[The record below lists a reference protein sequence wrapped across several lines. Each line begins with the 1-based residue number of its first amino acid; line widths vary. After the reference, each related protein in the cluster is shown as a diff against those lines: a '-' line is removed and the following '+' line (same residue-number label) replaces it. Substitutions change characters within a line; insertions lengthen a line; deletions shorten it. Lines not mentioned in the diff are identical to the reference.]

1 MPQYKITA
9 PDGTTHEVNA
19 PEGATEQDAISYLVS
34 TLAPQPVK
42 REVGVGEAFG
52 QGFERGK
59 SRFASTIT
67 DTIPALVGGA
77 LGFDEYAE
85 AQLAEAN
92 QKAEALSRSAPAV
105 FDSYKDV
112 KGVGDAVK
120 FIAESAG
127 EQLPN
132 MGLAVATAL
141 TGGATAPA
149 LLGGRAVAAKAVT
162 EAAKVAAAKT
172 VASQAAKG
180 TAAGAFLGSY
190 ALNAPEIFQNIY
202 EETGEVAAGTS
213 LLFGSAAAAL
223 DSILPQ
229 ALANNLTGPLKKG
242 IVGALLKRSGM
253 STGALRGAAAGLTT
267 GVVSEFATEGA
278 QEGISIAAERFIDD
292 NPEVFGSR
300 EWDRIMEASVRG
312 AAAGGAYGTAGGA
325 AGGAREKSALVSRLQ
340 NMQEAKTLREATE
353 AKQNRNSEEEGI
365 TDQLELEGLS
375 TGLNADQRNRTIAE
389 FERAEGQDK
398 RKEEA
403 ENEPFNLVKNGEFTS
418 KAAVGLDAALTE
430 AKRLKALGNTFYE
443 SIPNE
448 GTVESL
454 TTEQKELVE
463 TVQQDLSERVLLADA
478 AEYARRKDI
487 PFDTNKQRADLNPQ
501 EREVF
506 DIVSRTEYQKKTSK
520 YKTALPGIAPTVA
533 AQEKANTK
541 QAEAERKEEQVVVN
555 KAERERKA
563 ELKARSKGIN
573 TQEGLDFG
581 NLNPKAE
588 ANPLGQDQLDL
599 FNATSSVS
607 TTPLKGQVL
616 NRYIRAL
623 GLRATA
629 ANRAI
634 FADKVMILAEN
645 RKAVVEKLYEL
656 AETSKSG
663 PAANAY
669 DAAAKM
675 IQGANPAAVDPVNE
689 AVNPETAVDPDEDV
703 ASDAEIEA
711 QFNAINPGVNNPT
724 VSQEPNEQTT
734 PQPNNET
741 ENGTQKRNAT
751 KKPVADKQ
759 SKAKKAA
766 PKKDSGQDTLFNAA
780 PAFKGNPL
788 SAKMTE
794 LIFKGANFN
803 AVLDA
808 LIPTLKGPSQ
818 RLMRKI
824 RSQNLTPTIEVAPTE
839 TGTTGYYNAKTN
851 TIGLNP
857 TDGLTQGT
865 FIHEAMHASLAQAL
879 NNPNLAVTKELFA
892 FFSDIQAS
900 LYGFYGGTNMQEFAA
915 ELADNQQLIALL
927 KGMKPPKGNQS
938 YLGYIADII
947 ARFFGFRKD
956 QTAYTEAV
964 RLVENVLDIAQDV
977 EPTLDAKLFNG
988 TPAMGNSAMGELITT
1003 GSTLVGNT
1011 KENLRETISR
1021 LTNDAG
1027 AKSLLSKAMSFLRLN
1042 DLIRLYDKKLP
1053 QLVDLRDAIL
1063 GRQGRTQAGLARIQ
1077 KNYRKFKK
1085 IAKAAGPKKLKE
1097 LGDIASAA
1105 RRGRFDLVGIHKE
1118 FDPSKLSATEK
1129 AEFTALS
1136 NRLRNLDKTGE
1147 LQGMYK
1153 DIVMEYKD
1161 AYTQLLKF
1169 TFEGV
1174 KAGKQKDILIQE
1186 FTNNNPI
1193 IGYVPFRHP
1202 GDYFVKY
1209 KDMENVT
1216 FQVGFET
1223 NDKRKEFIN
1232 ANRATIQESTI
1243 TTTDRMEEVSFDGTG
1258 IPSGSFVAKLMR
1270 AVDTQSQKDQIYQ
1283 VMLSMYPDSSF
1294 MQRTRKGKEVGGENR
1309 DLLQGYSE
1317 TALRFN
1323 SKLAN
1328 LEYAPKV
1335 EAALEAIKE
1344 AGTKRTDL
1352 ESGTIQAVANEIGKR
1367 SGFIRSPS
1375 YPRMTGF
1382 LTTAAYNLYLL
1393 GSVSAAVV
1401 NLSAIIM
1408 LGLPKLAAEF
1418 TFGSANSEMLKAM
1431 KVAGR
1436 RGDKNWAL
1444 DKRYKTLVET
1454 LDEFGQREHTLQK
1467 ELQDGANA
1475 SVEGFDS
1482 KWENFL
1488 NMLSWPFTA
1497 AERYSRATVA
1507 ITAYELSLASGKSE
1521 QEASVYARQVVMD
1534 VHTTGMAAEGPRLA
1548 QGAIGRVMFTFKSWI
1563 WNSAVQTAFAA
1574 NESVKGADPEVRR
1587 KARSEIIGIYGMS
1600 ATVAGVNG
1608 LPFFGAAATFANIV
1622 AALIPDDEEEP
1633 FNARSG
1639 TREFVGDF
1647 AFKGPLNWATNLEIS
1662 NRTGIANGLLFREDP
1677 YSIEQNG
1684 YVLTAIMQAMGPV
1697 GSYALGVERGA
1708 GKLLAAGEYSRFMET
1723 IMPSAARNVL
1733 KAGRYYYEGARTID
1747 GAPIDID
1754 INGYNLF
1761 MQAFGFTPADLS
1773 NTYEKRGDAA
1783 NYESK
1788 VLARKQKILRRYYI
1802 GATTGD
1808 MELANEAAMELMKFA
1823 QRYPALV
1830 KSNTL
1835 SSSFKSR
1842 QSYEQKLIAGLK
1854 FNDALTPELNERFFD
1869 DIA

>member
-1 MPQYKITA
+1 
-9 PDGTTHEVNA
+9 
-19 PEGATEQDAISYLVS
+19 
-34 TLAPQPVK
+34 
-42 REVGVGEAFG
+42 
-52 QGFERGK
+52 
-59 SRFASTIT
+59 
-67 DTIPALVGGA
+67 
-77 LGFDEYAE
+77 
-85 AQLAEAN
+85 
-92 QKAEALSRSAPAV
+92 
-105 FDSYKDV
+105 
-112 KGVGDAVK
+112 
-120 FIAESAG
+120 
-127 EQLPN
+127 
-132 MGLAVATAL
+132 
-141 TGGATAPA
+141 
-149 LLGGRAVAAKAVT
+149 
-162 EAAKVAAAKT
+162 
-172 VASQAAKG
+172 
-180 TAAGAFLGSY
+180 
-190 ALNAPEIFQNIY
+190 
-202 EETGEVAAGTS
+202 
-213 LLFGSAAAAL
+213 
-223 DSILPQ
+223 
-229 ALANNLTGPLKKG
+229 
-242 IVGALLKRSGM
+242 
-253 STGALRGAAAGLTT
+253 
-267 GVVSEFATEGA
+267 
-278 QEGISIAAERFIDD
+278 
-292 NPEVFGSR
+292 
-300 EWDRIMEASVRG
+300 
-312 AAAGGAYGTAGGA
+312 
-325 AGGAREKSALVSRLQ
+325 
-340 NMQEAKTLREATE
+340 
-353 AKQNRNSEEEGI
+353 
-365 TDQLELEGLS
+365 
-375 TGLNADQRNRTIAE
+375 
-389 FERAEGQDK
+389 
-398 RKEEA
+398 
-403 ENEPFNLVKNGEFTS
+403 
-418 KAAVGLDAALTE
+418 
-430 AKRLKALGNTFYE
+430 
-443 SIPNE
+443 
-448 GTVESL
+448 
-454 TTEQKELVE
+454 
-463 TVQQDLSERVLLADA
+463 
-478 AEYARRKDI
+478 
-487 PFDTNKQRADLNPQ
+487 
-501 EREVF
+501 
-506 DIVSRTEYQKKTSK
+506 
-520 YKTALPGIAPTVA
+520 
-533 AQEKANTK
+533 
-541 QAEAERKEEQVVVN
+541 
-555 KAERERKA
+555 
-563 ELKARSKGIN
+563 
-573 TQEGLDFG
+573 
-581 NLNPKAE
+581 
-588 ANPLGQDQLDL
+588 
-599 FNATSSVS
+599 
-607 TTPLKGQVL
+607 
-616 NRYIRAL
+616 
-623 GLRATA
+623 
-629 ANRAI
+629 
-634 FADKVMILAEN
+634 
-645 RKAVVEKLYEL
+645 
-656 AETSKSG
+656 
-663 PAANAY
+663 
-669 DAAAKM
+669 
-675 IQGANPAAVDPVNE
+675 
-689 AVNPETAVDPDEDV
+689 
-703 ASDAEIEA
+703 
-711 QFNAINPGVNNPT
+711 
-724 VSQEPNEQTT
+724 
-734 PQPNNET
+734 
-741 ENGTQKRNAT
+741 
-751 KKPVADKQ
+751 
-759 SKAKKAA
+759 
-766 PKKDSGQDTLFNAA
+766 
-780 PAFKGNPL
+780 
-788 SAKMTE
+788 MTE

>member
-375 TGLNADQRNRTIAE
+375 TGLNADQQNRTIAE

-478 AEYARRKDI
+478 AEYARLRDI
-487 PFDTNKQRADLNPQ
+487 PFDANKRRTDLNPE

-506 DIVSRTEYQKKTSK
+506 EIVSRTRYQKLGGTQSK
-520 YKTALPGIAPTVA
+520 LPGVKATVA
-533 AQEKANTK
+533 AQEKADIK
-541 QAEAERKEEQVVVN
+541 QAETEAKAATVAVN

-634 FADKVMILAEN
+634 FDGREMILAEN

-675 IQGANPAAVDPVNE
+675 IQAANPAAVDPVNE
-689 AVNPETAVDPDEDV
+689 AVNPETAVDPV
-703 ASDAEIEA
+703 NEA
-711 QFNAINPGVNNPT
+711 VNPETVVDPVNEAANPET
-724 VSQEPNEQTT
+724 VVD
-734 PQPNNET
+734 
-741 ENGTQKRNAT
+741 
-751 KKPVADKQ
+751 PVDN
-759 SKAKKAA
+759 
-766 PKKDSGQDTLFNAA
+766 KDSGQENLFNKT
-780 PAFKGNPL
+780 PAVKGKPL